1 MMDKT
6 VQNNSLD
13 LLTYLIAQSNSGTK
27 NWFGFHEQR
36 VAGIALAYKIAERHA
51 DTMKPSEIVDF
62 VINLNN
68 ELYIKL
74 LRRSENG

>member
-51 DTMKPSEIVDF
+51 DTLKPSEIVDF